1 MVKFGFFVIKDS
13 NIAPVN
19 DRNDDFRMQLDD
31 FDKAI
36 LRIVQKNNQLTHA
49 AIGEE
54 IGLSN
59 SAVRRRLKLLRDNG
73 IIAQDVSIL
82 GEEAPGITVIVS
94 VTFETDS
101 PKAYAEF
108 DKAVQADRN
117 IKQAY
122 HVSGTTDYVLVVQG
136 PTLAWYEQW
145 AKDTL
150 MRDPNLKR
158 HETSVVYSCKKFATA
173 RAVG

>member
-1 MVKFGFFVIKDS
+1 M
-13 NIAPVN
+13 NIVLRGDKN
-19 DRNDDFRMQLDD
+19 GDFRMQLDD
-31 FDKAI
+31 FDTAI
-36 LRIVQKNNQLTHA
+36 LQIVQKNNQLTHA
-49 AIGEE
+49 AIGEK

-73 IIAQDVSIL
+73 IIAKDVSIL
-82 GEEAPGITVIVS
+82 GTEALGITVIVS
-94 VTFETDS
+94 VTFDTDS
-101 PKAYAEF
+101 PQAYAEF
-108 DKAVQADRN
+108 DKAVHADLH

-150 MRDPNLKR
+150 MCDRNLKR
-158 HETSVVYSCKKFATA
+158 HDTSVVYSCKKFDTA
-173 RAVG
+173 RSVA